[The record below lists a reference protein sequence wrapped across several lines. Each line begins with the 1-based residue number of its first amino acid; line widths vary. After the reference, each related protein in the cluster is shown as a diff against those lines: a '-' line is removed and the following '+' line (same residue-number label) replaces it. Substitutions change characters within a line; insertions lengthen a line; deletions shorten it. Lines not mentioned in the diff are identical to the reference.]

1 MNEGFEKPL
10 LIVNVDEAFLQEL
23 CSAGYIA
30 SDVFD
35 GRPCKD
41 ATLAGFEIG

>member
-1 MNEGFEKPL
+1 MKEGFEKPI
-10 LIVNVDEAFLQEL
+10 LIVNVEEAFLQDL

-30 SDVFD
+30 SDVFN
-35 GRPCKD
+35 GRPSKD